1 LLRLALS
8 HLSYINETNEGQ
20 SWERLEYLGD
30 AVLELVL
37 SEALYAL
44 YPEEDEGFLTQRRSS
59 LVNQTA
65 LALKARELKVGE
77 RLFIGKGE
85 EKNAGRNKESIL
97 SDCMEALFGAYFLEK
112 GYLRTKNMI
121 LALFKQE
128 LTVSFITQLDYKS
141 LLQEFSQ
148 KNTPYLPVYKVVEER
163 GPSHARFFT
172 VRVSLKSYH
181 SARGFGTSKKIAE
194 QNAARSFTEKN
205 GLMDELGHQV

>member
-1 LLRLALS
+1 LLRVALS

-30 AVLELVL
+30 AVLELAL

-65 LALKARELKVGE
+65 LARKARELKVGD

-85 EKNAGRNKESIL
+85 EKNAGRNKDSIL
-97 SDCMEALFGAYFLEK
+97 SDCMEALFGAHFLEK
-112 GYLRTKNMI
+112 GYLRSKNMI

-128 LTVSFITQLDYKS
+128 LTASFITQLDYKS
-141 LLQEFSQ
+141 LLQEYSQ
-148 KNTPYLPVYKVVEER
+148 KNTPSLPVYKVVGES
-163 GPSHARFFT
+163 GPSHARLFT

-181 SARGFGTSKKIAE
+181 SARGYGTSKKTAE
-194 QNAARSFTEKN
+194 QNAARSFIEKN
-205 GLMDELGHQV
+205 GLTDELGRQA

>member
-1 LLRLALS
+1 MKRTKGRAGNGWS
-8 HLSYINETNEGQ
+8 TWATP
-20 SWERLEYLGD
+20 SWSLCCPKP
-30 AVLELVL
+30 
-37 SEALYAL
+37 LYAI

-65 LALKARELKVGE
+65 LARKARELKVGD
-77 RLFIGKGE
+77 RLFIGRGE

-128 LTVSFITQLDYKS
+128 LTVSFITQPDYKS

-148 KNTPYLPVYKVVEER
+148 KNTPYLPVYKVVEES

-172 VRVSLKSYH
+172 VRVSLK
-181 SARGFGTSKKIAE
+181 
-194 QNAARSFTEKN
+194 
-205 GLMDELGHQV
+205 ELS